1 MMAMAVKQCVRCRQK
16 DHTDFSTCRFCGTN
30 YDAVLPKPKKQ
41 FSFLPLVAAVITFM
55 CLPSIINGVGYV
67 VTGGAQPYL
76 YRYLWQESMIKIF
89 VCLSNHYDTHQSEEH
104 WRRLADDMHRG
115 KTINEEDI
123 KYVAARDHLSQS
135 EARQKLQ
142 DNRDKEN
149 AGENTKGTVH
159 K

>member
-1 MMAMAVKQCVRCRQK
+1 
-16 DHTDFSTCRFCGTN
+16 
-30 YDAVLPKPKKQ
+30 
-41 FSFLPLVAAVITFM
+41 
-55 CLPSIINGVGYV
+55 
-67 VTGGAQPYL
+67 
-76 YRYLWQESMIKIF
+76 MIKIF
-89 VCLSNHYDTHQSEEH
+89 VCLSDHYNTHQSEEH
-104 WRRLADDMHRG
+104 WRRLADDMHHG

-149 AGENTKGTVH
+149 AEENAKGTVH